1 MIIHVSQQTV
11 YINILL
17 YFNMIDILK
26 LYKCSITF
34 RMVQAYK
41 NRIFL
46 KLELEYSTDGFPSVH
61 EMECFIDF
69 F

>member
-1 MIIHVSQQTV
+1 
-11 YINILL
+11 
-17 YFNMIDILK
+17 MIDILK

-69 F
+69 FQR